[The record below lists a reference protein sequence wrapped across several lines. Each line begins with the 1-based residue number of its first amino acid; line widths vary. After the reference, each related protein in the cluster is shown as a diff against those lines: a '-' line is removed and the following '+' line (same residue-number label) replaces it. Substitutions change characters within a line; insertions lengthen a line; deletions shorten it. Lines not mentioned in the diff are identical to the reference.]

1 MTEKKRGRPATGQ
14 TKIRGVR
21 VPDAVWQEAKEKA
34 EAEGKTV
41 SDVVNDCLRR
51 YLRKR

>member
-1 MTEKKRGRPATGQ
+1 MTERPRKGETPRK
-14 TKIRGVR
+14 TVR

-51 YLRKR
+51 YLRKKG